1 MYILDSEGEKQEKW
15 SWKSKAEFKAD
26 MDNNPD
32 KLEEL
37 KNILHNNGGSVIHS
51 ATEEEIKEIEEE
63 QKHEEDLLNQI
74 LDSEYHEDT

>member
-1 MYILDSEGEKQEKW
+1 
-15 SWKSKAEFKAD
+15 

-74 LDSEYHEDT
+74 LDSE